1 VIAAIVLAAG
11 LSRRMGRPKLLLPIE
26 GRPVLRITVED
37 VLAAGVEPVVV
48 VTGTEHRELVD
59 ALAGLPVTLVNNPSP
74 EAGQASSIRIGV
86 GALPPITEG
95 VLIVLGDQPFVPSGV
110 VAGLLAAFRATGKA
124 VVAPR
129 YRDGRGNPVLFSRET
144 FAELRNI
151 SGDQGAR
158 SVVERDPSRVALVDF
173 DLPMPQDVDTPED
186 YARLRSPDK
195 HGVN

>member
-11 LSRRMGRPKLLLPIE
+11 LSRRMGRPKLLLPLE
-26 GRPVLRITVED
+26 GRPVLRITVEG
-37 VLAAGVEPVVV
+37 VLAAGVDPVVV

-59 ALAGLPVTLVNNPSP
+59 VLAGLSVALVNNPSP
-74 EAGQASSIRIGV
+74 EAGQAGSIRIGV
-86 GALPPITEG
+86 GALAPDTEA
-95 VLIVLGDQPFVPSGV
+95 VLIALGDQPFVPSPV
-110 VAGLLAAFRATGKA
+110 MAGLLAAFRTTGKA
-124 VVAPR
+124 IVAPR

-144 FAELRNI
+144 FAELREV

-186 YARLRSPDK
+186 YARLRPPENT
-195 HGVN
+195 V